1 VFISGRVREE
11 KMALETEKLKKLLP
25 KVRGRYLFD
34 VPLAPTTWF
43 RVGGAA
49 QITFKPAD
57 LQDLQFFLKNKPKSV
72 PLHVIGVGSNLLV
85 RDGGVE
91 GIVIRLG
98 HGFTNIHVE
107 ETIIDVGAAVLDRN
121 LASFSCEEGIA
132 GFEFLCGIPGTI
144 GGALRMNAGAYGSDM
159 SQILKYAFAVDPKG
173 TLHRFTPQELG
184 LSYRHCDLPKDW
196 IFVGAQLEGWHGEVS
211 QIKEKISSFLAERE
225 RTQPVKSRTGG
236 STFANPEGGKAWEL
250 IDKAGCRGLTN
261 GGAMMSELHCNFMI
275 NKGNAKATDLENLG
289 EEVRQR
295 VRSVT
300 GVELRWE
307 IERIG
312 SERIVYIGEKAA

>member
-1 VFISGRVREE
+1 MVL
-11 KMALETEKLKKLLP
+11 ATEKLKKLLP
-25 KVRGRYLFD
+25 QVRGRYLFD
-34 VPLAPTTWF
+34 VPLGPTTWF

-49 QITFKPAD
+49 QVTFKPAD
-57 LQDLQFFLKNKPKSV
+57 LQDLCFFLKNKPKTL

-91 GIVIRLG
+91 GIVVRLG

-107 ETIIDVGAAVLDRN
+107 ETTIDVGAAVLDRN

-159 SQILKYAFAVDPKG
+159 SQILSFALAVDPKG
-173 TLHRFTPQELG
+173 MLHRFTSQDLG
-184 LSYRHCDLPKDW
+184 LSYRHCSLPKDW
-196 IFVGAQLEGWHGEVS
+196 IFIGAQLKGQRGDTTE
-211 QIKEKISSFLAERE
+211 IKEKISSFLTERE

-236 STFANPEGGKAWEL
+236 STFANPEGAKAWEL
-250 IDKAGCRGLTN
+250 IDKAGCRGLTK

-275 NKGNAKATDLENLG
+275 NTGNATASDLEGLG

-295 VRSVT
+295 VLSVT
-300 GVELRWE
+300 GMELRWE
-307 IERIG
+307 IEKIG
-312 SERIVYIGEKAA
+312 DERRVYIGEKAA